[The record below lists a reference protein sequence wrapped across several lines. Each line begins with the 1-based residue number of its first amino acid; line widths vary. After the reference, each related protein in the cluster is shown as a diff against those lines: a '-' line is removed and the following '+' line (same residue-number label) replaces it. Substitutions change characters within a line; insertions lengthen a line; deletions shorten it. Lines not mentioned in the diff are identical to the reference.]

1 MIPQKNKT
9 MIEKEAISIIDTN
22 IFLTGIDFNL
32 FRSVIYTTPKIISEL
47 NVDRY
52 KNRNRNIFTKIQAA
66 IASKKLIV
74 KHPFEEYIQKV
85 EERSKITG
93 DYKALSIADKEVI
106 ALSLELKETTDK
118 SVKLYTNDYS
128 MENLCSDLD
137 IPFSP
142 IHKKGIKSRII
153 WEVYCSF
160 CNDTFKAEDLY
171 KNCGICGSKLK
182 RRAKR

>member
-1 MIPQKNKT
+1 MN
-9 MIEKEAISIIDTN
+9 EKEPISILDTN

-32 FRSVIYTTPKIISEL
+32 FKGTIYTTPKIISEI
-47 NVDRY
+47 NVDKY

-66 IASKKLIV
+66 IVSKKLFI

-85 EERSKITG
+85 EEHYKITG

-106 ALSLELKETTDK
+106 ALSLELMETNDG

-128 MENLCSDLD
+128 MENLCSELD

-153 WEVYCSF
+153 WEVYCPF
-160 CNDTFKAEDLY
+160 CKDIRKSEDLY
-171 KNCGICGSKLK
+171 RNCGTCGQKLK
-182 RRAKR
+182 RRAKK